1 MKKLRQVVWYECATS
16 FKYIWIFYGVML
28 AVLAVI
34 SAIIFMVTGSLEQI
48 GISGLETNSLIYVG
62 ILGALGFKEDFR
74 MLIQN
79 GFTRTYIFLAS
90 FGMFS
95 FVSGILA
102 LVDTVVGRS
111 LHALLPGGYVSV
123 FGEIYGYQHSPLLN
137 WLWLFLVYLA
147 VCGLFYLVVLVCNRL
162 GKTLALTL
170 GITLALAAVLAFQ
183 TVVRFLLP
191 AKAAD
196 RVAAFWLGAMGFPQG
211 GGVNLLFPVLFFG
224 VVVLILGA
232 ASYLVIRRAQLKG

>member
-1 MKKLRQVVWYECATS
+1 M
-16 FKYIWIFYGVML
+16 
-28 AVLAVI
+28 
-34 SAIIFMVTGSLEQI
+34 
-48 GISGLETNSLIYVG
+48 
-62 ILGALGFKEDFR
+62 
-74 MLIQN
+74 
-79 GFTRTYIFLAS
+79 
-90 FGMFS
+90 
-95 FVSGILA
+95 
-102 LVDTVVGRS
+102 
-111 LHALLPGGYVSV
+111 
-123 FGEIYGYQHSPLLN
+123 
-137 WLWLFLVYLA
+137 
-147 VCGLFYLVVLVCNRL
+147 CNRL